1 MKRDL
6 MMIGFSLL
14 AGAFGGY
21 CTCLAR
27 FRIVGALLV
36 LAGKAEARI
45 DSGIKAEEAKI
56 EADAAKVKAD
66 VDSALGRTA
75 VQVAEAVAPAQP
87 AQSAQPVQPL
97 AGH

>member
-56 EADAAKVKAD
+56 EAD

-87 AQSAQPVQPL
+87 AQPAQPVQPL